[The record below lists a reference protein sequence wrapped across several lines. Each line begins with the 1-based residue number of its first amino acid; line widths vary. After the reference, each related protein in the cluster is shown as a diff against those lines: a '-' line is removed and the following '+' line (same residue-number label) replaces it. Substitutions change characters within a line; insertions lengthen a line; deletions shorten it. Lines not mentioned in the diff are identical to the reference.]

1 MRTLPATL
9 FRFSAI
15 AVCSVVV
22 ASGCL
27 LDRSPILP
35 GWPRLEPQQFCPGDT
50 VRASYDFLGGRTCPS
65 GVDCAPFI
73 PNVAVTSAPAS
84 FSPMSFRAYTAGF
97 DFTPAGDSVT
107 VTFDIDRANV
117 LVPTDEFRDGV
128 RVFSSHPSPDTNLVA
143 RRITAPIV
151 NELVF
156 PGMCAGASP
165 TYAPASLETLPR
177 LSSRLGLDTVCNNN
191 GFDVVVTL
199 NSASGSVYTTMVSHG
214 MCLSTTMPGVPAAAR
229 GAQVIEARPLAMPP
243 GTMCSATGPST
254 PPPTLRLTTH
264 RSCG

>member
-1 MRTLPATL
+1 MRTLPDTL

-50 VRASYDFLGGRTCPS
+50 VRASYDFLGGRTCPA
-65 GVDCAPFI
+65 GVDCAPYL
-73 PNVAVTSAPAS
+73 PNVAISSAPAS
-84 FSPMSFRAYTAGF
+84 FSPMSFRAYAASF
-97 DFTPAGDSVT
+97 DFTPAADSVT
-107 VTFDIDRANV
+107 VTFDIDRDNV
-117 LVPTDEFRDGV
+117 LVPTDEFRDGT
-128 RVFSSHPSPDTNLVA
+128 RVFLQRPSPDTNLVA
-143 RRITAPIV
+143 RRIAAPIV
-151 NELVF
+151 TELVF
-156 PGMCAGASP
+156 PGMCAGATP

-177 LSSRLGLDTVCNNN
+177 LSARLGLDTICNNN

-199 NSASGSVYTTMVSHG
+199 SGASGTVYSTMVSPG
-214 MCLSTTMPGVPAAAR
+214 MCLSTASPGVPAGAR
-229 GAQVIEARPLAMPP
+229 GAQVIEARPLVTPP
-243 GTMCSATGPST
+243 GTMCSATGPNT
-254 PPPTLRLTTH
+254 PPPTLRLTTN